1 MRWLS
6 FILTA
11 GLMGS
16 SGFGAT
22 VTVSVSADAEQGVVS
37 DMLVGTGLV
46 YAWENDALYADGSIA
61 DMIRDVGLEALRWP
75 GGAVVTYYHWNDLN
89 GNGWSDSWNP
99 AYSRSSDQP
108 PENYMRLDEYLNLID
123 RSGAEIMLGV
133 NMSSGKE
140 WNREAEGIEEAKA
153 LAQYC
158 SDRGYDV
165 RYVYFDNES
174 YHDGNNY
181 NRDVDGDGES
191 WTPESYAESLNL
203 YAAAVR
209 EVFPDAKRIA
219 NWKNSVTTGTFQTQ
233 ISNMLA
239 IAGANIDYL
248 DVHWYWQWDTASWD
262 VWKSQR
268 PMLQTSGSTTAGYSY
283 RDAVVYANDLFSR
296 LGFPNV
302 RLAVM
307 EWNIAPGPWEEDPEH
322 TNFKTALMQAEME
335 LQFMQ
340 AGLDIG
346 MLWTLQSPSVDS
358 TSERH
363 VMAADGSAN
372 ATALWQWLFAKSGD
386 MARVDSSSTASGV
399 YSAAARGSDGRL
411 LVYLLNKTDADVTV
425 EFSLSGYSASE
436 VSEAWRFRDDG
447 TGRGIL
453 QKIGLWQ
460 TAGQWRTALSS
471 NSVNFI
477 GFNYPAMEDSDLD
490 GMDDAWEIKNFGSLN
505 LASADSDQDSDGFSD
520 CSEFVA
526 GTDPSDSSSRLVLD
540 LNMGDDGSSQ
550 LSWKSRIGL
559 RYRLQ
564 STDSLLA
571 GTWSDGPLCIGMPG
585 VTALSTDGQG
595 AASQFLRL
603 QLQSQ

>member
-1 MRWLS
+1 
-6 FILTA
+6 
-11 GLMGS
+11 
-16 SGFGAT
+16 
-22 VTVSVSADAEQGVVS
+22 
-37 DMLVGTGLV
+37 
-46 YAWENDALYADGSIA
+46 
-61 DMIRDVGLEALRWP
+61 
-75 GGAVVTYYHWNDLN
+75 
-89 GNGWSDSWNP
+89 
-99 AYSRSSDQP
+99 
-108 PENYMRLDEYLNLID
+108 
-123 RSGAEIMLGV
+123 
-133 NMSSGKE
+133 
-140 WNREAEGIEEAKA
+140 
-153 LAQYC
+153 
-158 SDRGYDV
+158 
-165 RYVYFDNES
+165 
-174 YHDGNNY
+174 
-181 NRDVDGDGES
+181 
-191 WTPESYAESLNL
+191 
-203 YAAAVR
+203 
-209 EVFPDAKRIA
+209 
-219 NWKNSVTTGTFQTQ
+219 
-233 ISNMLA
+233 
-239 IAGANIDYL
+239 
-248 DVHWYWQWDTASWD
+248 
-262 VWKSQR
+262 
-268 PMLQTSGSTTAGYSY
+268 
-283 RDAVVYANDLFSR
+283 VVYANDLFSR